1 MPREIQLNKIQSAGV
16 FLIHLYALSA
26 WLHPTLNHL
35 AFIGL
40 AYLGL
45 TDRPTRDWLIQ
56 KPVVRYSVGIAAS
69 ILALSLLGIFEFNEQ
84 LANQAL
90 STSKWILLSGFVFL
104 LPWIA
109 NQRVKPENLFGLTLI
124 GLLLGM
130 MMNTS
135 PWEIL
140 RFNIGSDHTNWQP
153 HFQFSTAGMAGLSGG
168 LCLAGLVMYIDCFF
182 ECAKRQR
189 WVRGV
194 FWFCAVYLAG
204 YMFIASQSRIS
215 WLALLITLPTGMFV
229 RRIYTKQKYS
239 EKAFAKP
246 IFLIVCVVSVIAL
259 GAWKNSALFKE
270 RMTRDIEIFSVQ
282 KSEQFEG
289 SSFGLRL
296 KMLEFGLQSIRQHP
310 LLGWGNQG
318 TASIARKTGDLRFR
332 SPEPDGRLIWFPHL
346 HNTYLEILLRYGL
359 VGFFLFISA
368 LLASLLRLKRSIS
381 DQHDPRTLNALVF
394 TGMGIVFFATCGLA
408 GFQIM
413 QEEWRAPFSLLFALA
428 FAGRFRIRAES
439 PEPASTS
446 AIR

>member
-26 WLHPTLNHL
+26 WLNPTLNHL

-45 TDRPTRDWLIQ
+45 TDRPTRDWLMQ
-56 KPVVRYSVGIAAS
+56 KQVVRYSVGLAAS
-69 ILALSLLGIFEFNEQ
+69 ILALSLRGIFEFNEQ

-130 MMNTS
+130 LLNTS
-135 PWEIL
+135 PGEIL

-182 ECAKRQR
+182 DCAKRQR

-194 FWFCAVYLAG
+194 FWFCAVYTAG

-229 RRIYTKQKYS
+229 RRIYTKQKYR

-282 KSEQFEG
+282 NKSEQFES

-296 KMLEFGLQSIRQHP
+296 KMLEFGYQAFSEHP
-310 LLGWGNQG
+310 ILGWGNRG
-318 TASIARKTGDLRFR
+318 TASIAKEKGNERYR
-332 SPEPDGRLIWFPHL
+332 SPAPDGRLIWFPHL
-346 HNTYLEILLRYGL
+346 HNTYLEILVRFGG
-359 VGFFLFISA
+359 VGFLMFISA
-368 LLASLLRLKRSIS
+368 LLSSLSRLGRSLREETNTN
-381 DQHDPRTLNALVF
+381 TLNTKVF
-394 TGMGIVFFATCGLA
+394 TGMGLLFFAICGLA

-413 QEEWRAPFSLLFALA
+413 QEEWRAPFSLLLALSFQA
-428 FAGRFRIRAES
+428 FSKVNGPR
-439 PEPASTS
+439 
-446 AIR
+446 